1 MFGAHGKLLRVDLSK
16 SKILVEEIPQS
27 LFDKF
32 LTGAGLATHYLYHEV
47 PKGADPLGSE
57 NELIFMTGALTG
69 TVAPSTGRFNVVF
82 KSPLTGVWAQS
93 NSAGFWGVD
102 FKRTGFDGI
111 IFQGIS
117 PAPVYLM
124 VEEDK
129 AELRDAKHLW
139 GQNVFETSHHIKK
152 EFGETFK

>member
-1 MFGAHGKLLRVDLSK
+1 MYGSHGEILRIDLSR
-16 SKILVEEIPQS
+16 SHISREAVPQD
-27 LFDKF
+27 LFDKY
-32 LTGAGLATHYLYHEV
+32 LAGAGMATHYLYHEV
-47 PKGADPLGSE
+47 PKGADPLGPE

-69 TVAPSTGRFNVVF
+69 TVAPSTGRFHVGF

-129 AELRDAKHLW
+129 AELRD
-139 GQNVFETSHHIKK
+139 
-152 EFGETFK
+152 